1 MSDTAMTTGLP
12 RHVAIIM
19 DGNGRWATSRGLG
32 RVRGHEA
39 GIRTVE
45 QVVEHCARLG
55 IGVLTLYAFSSE
67 NWQRPATEVRALM
80 DLLRLFLRREVARL
94 RRHNIRLRAIG
105 RLERLDAAVR
115 DELAAACRRTADGDG
130 MILNL
135 AISYGSRDELT
146 AAVRQLAREVRAG
159 TLEPDAIDEERLAMA
174 LDTAGLPDPDLLIR
188 TGGEYRV
195 SNFLLWQAAYAELA
209 FTDTLW
215 PDFTPAELD
224 RIFADYRRRERRFGK
239 ISAQVAP

>member
-1 MSDTAMTTGLP
+1 MSDAAMTDLP

-45 QVVEHCARLG
+45 QVVEHCARRG

-67 NWQRPATEVRALM
+67 NWQRPPAEVGALM
-80 DLLRLFLRREVARL
+80 HLLRVFLRRETARL
-94 RRHNIRLRAIG
+94 RRNDIRLRAIG
-105 RLERLDAAVR
+105 RRERLEPVVR
-115 DELAAACRRTADGDG
+115 EELEEACRRTADCSG
-130 MILNL
+130 MVLNL

-146 AAVRQLAREVRAG
+146 TAVRRLAREVRAG
-159 TLEPDAIDEERLAMA
+159 TLDPDAIDEECLTAA
-174 LDTAGLPDPDLLIR
+174 LDTRGLPDPDLLIR

-209 FTDTLW
+209 FTATLW
-215 PDFTPAELD
+215 PDFTTAELD
-224 RIFADYRRRERRFGK
+224 GILADYGRRERRFGK
-239 ISAQVAP
+239 TSEQVAS